1 MSAVTPR
8 AARAAAAAAAEAAVQ
23 EIFPVASSE
32 TRQAVSVAAAAATA
46 AAAAHFHETAL
57 PPTPPRS
64 AASRRARP
72 RASGVADGL
81 IRKERTAL
89 SLGDKIAFIRLF
101 DRGVHTSMQSLVDSF
116 DIPISLSNA
125 RRICEPRERSRLL
138 ARERSGEPLDVVRAR
153 RSRFEAVDKALRA
166 WYDGIQ
172 TMARR
177 DLPVTLAVLEA
188 KAAEIAA
195 ELGVTGF
202 KASTGFV
209 QKWAQRHSL
218 RNVALW
224 GQGGSAIEAARQGEE
239 RMAEIRRELA
249 KYDPD
254 HIYNMDETGLQ
265 FRCLPNRAY
274 IAAGQRRRARGTK
287 AMKAKDRVTLVLACN
302 ATGSHKLPIAIIGS
316 AAVPLCFK
324 PPRASCPLPY
334 FNQKSAWMDSVVYQ
348 KWFTSVFV
356 AGVQARTR
364 EPVILIVDNCGA
376 HTELTHPQVRI
387 CALPPN
393 VTAIHQPLDAGVIAS
408 VKRRYKKRLI
418 ALVLRA
424 HEDKVRREA
433 AEAAAAADAVV
444 AEASVAAAAAGAR
457 PTPGGPP
464 ATEHPVVGATAVDWA
479 GVRLGPPCA
488 GEWPGISSPS
498 PRRAAH
504 ASVGPQPPP
513 PPPPPPQ
520 AMRQRQIRRSV
531 RPHLIR
537 PPVVEE
543 ALSRLRY

>member
-138 ARERSGEPLDVVRAR
+138 ARARSGEPLDVVRAR

-418 ALVLRA
+418 SLVLRA

-433 AEAAAAADAVV
+433 AEAAAARGD
-444 AEASVAAAAAGAR
+444 G
-457 PTPGGPP
+457 GGP
-464 ATEHPVVGATAVDWA
+464 ADGD
-479 GVRLGPPCA
+479 
-488 GEWPGISSPS
+488 
-498 PRRAAH
+498 
-504 ASVGPQPPP
+504 SVGRLLP
-513 PPPPPPQ
+513 
-520 AMRQRQIRRSV
+520 AMTPVTAEV
-531 RPHLIR
+531 RPHGLLPLRGQEIGSV
-537 PPVVEE
+537 PPPEHGGAAAISVAVAEPPPAVGGPSPGAIGRVVVGR
-543 ALSRLRY
+543 AGDTRRTWRASHQ